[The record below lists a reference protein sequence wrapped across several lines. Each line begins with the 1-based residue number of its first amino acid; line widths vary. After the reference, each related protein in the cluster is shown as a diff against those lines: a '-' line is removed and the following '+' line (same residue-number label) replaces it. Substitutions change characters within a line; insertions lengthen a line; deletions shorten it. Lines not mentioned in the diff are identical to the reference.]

1 MNNNTI
7 EKSVKS
13 SIPFILIVA
22 VIAFLISVI
31 GIVYIVNRPVTID
44 MNKYITYEVEGYDGY
59 GEASISIDWDAIT
72 ARYGNKLKF
81 TREAKKEYGDI
92 LNYTNPMSI
101 LSNSVYVGLETNKN
115 LFNGDTVNYKWI
127 SDQSSIDAIKCKLNY
142 EDGSFKV
149 KGLEETTKIN
159 LFKDIKESLVTFS
172 GRDGEAKAK
181 FSEVFNETK
190 ELYRDDTIIV
200 LLNGDEYY
208 PYISVISDNKEIAAL
223 TPKIDNTYGLSNGDV
238 VTFSLTGGDRLVNYG
253 YAVADST
260 KEYTVSDRSVLYSS
274 KNDIDTKLV
283 EEYVL
288 SFVNS
293 TYPRNNESYT
303 KDNIVINTIYAAT
316 AKDTYVTNNKFG
328 IVVVLSYDLHYK
340 SKYYSSDDRCE
351 YILKILSPYTDN
363 GKLCFDEER
372 EWETDRFNTA
382 EYYIGEIENNYILE
396 QIK

>member
-1 MNNNTI
+1 MENNTL
-7 EKSVKS
+7 KQTVSKK
-13 SIPFILIVA
+13 LIIA
-22 VIAFLISVI
+22 VIAAVIAVI
-31 GIVYIVNRPVTID
+31 GIISIMNKPVTIN
-44 MNKYITYEVEGYDGY
+44 MNKYISYEVEGYDGY

-72 ARYGNKLKF
+72 AKYGDKLKF
-81 TREAKKEYGDI
+81 TKEAKKEYGDI

-101 LSNSVYVGLETNKN
+101 LSKSVYVGLETNKN

-127 SDQSSIDAIKCKLNY
+127 SNQSSIDAIKCKLNY

-172 GRDGEAKAK
+172 GRDGEGKAK
-181 FSEVFNETK
+181 FSELFNDTK
-190 ELYRDDTIIV
+190 ELYRDDTIIA
-200 LLNGDEYY
+200 LLKGDEYY

-223 TPKIDNTYGLSNGDV
+223 TPNIDNTYGLSNGDV

-253 YAVADST
+253 YVVTDST
-260 KEYTVSDRSVLYSS
+260 KEYTVSDRSVLYSN

-288 SFVNS
+288 SFVDS
-293 TYPRNNESYT
+293 AYPHHNESFT
-303 KDNIVINTIYAAT
+303 KDNIVINAIYAAT
-316 AKDTYVTNNKFG
+316 AKDTYVTDSKFG
-328 IVVVLSYDLHYK
+328 IVVVLSYDLHYR

-351 YILKILSPYTDN
+351 YILKISNPYTDN

-372 EWETDRFNTA
+372 KWGTDKFNTP
-382 EYYIGEIENNYILE
+382 EYYIGEFENNYILE